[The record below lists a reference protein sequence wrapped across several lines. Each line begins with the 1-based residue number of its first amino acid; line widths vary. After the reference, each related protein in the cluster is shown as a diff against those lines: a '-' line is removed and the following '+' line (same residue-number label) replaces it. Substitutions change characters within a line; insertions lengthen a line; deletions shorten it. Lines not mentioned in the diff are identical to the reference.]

1 MSLLLKN
8 AQAALEGGHM
18 GIERI
23 HIGMLRTD
31 GGTQMRAALDDA
43 TVQEYADAII
53 AGATFPAIIAYY
65 DGTDYWLADG
75 FHRIAAHKLVH
86 QRSKTAWG
94 EVEVDVRSGTR
105 RDAILHAAG
114 ANADHGLRRT
124 NADKRRAVESL
135 LRDPEWSQWS
145 DREIARRCHVDHKTV
160 GSIRAEMVGTGE
172 IPQLDERRTADGRTM
187 NTANIGV
194 KPPLQITYGAL
205 CLLIEREIAP
215 TCDLWPADMDWLVNY
230 VSDAVLRKNMTAS
243 EQDIMTA
250 IIDTRE
256 DLRSRQEREDRLSR
270 AIAAA
275 EAADAERSK
284 SEAIASSPAV
294 QPSDM
299 PSDVKLL
306 EVFELETQV
315 RMVVK
320 QFYAELHEQ
329 RTMPADLRAS
339 ARTNAGGFWTAI
351 TRQLL
356 GKTYHKRDLI
366 QAINNVASQM
376 EAKTSDVERSN
387 STGAVGDNAVEP
399 PEMPEDLAAAGW
411 KLREVH
417 GINGRSSWIR
427 WWCYNDDGHRAT
439 DSYDVPE
446 DAIRSAYDMQRDLAA
461 RGHDPY
467 DHDNPDAI
475 RNDLAAAETA
485 PRPALA
491 DMDLEAIESDLHAL
505 LQSILLPKNGST
517 RLSITLDISS
527 GLAIWDVDAWKPQP
541 GSMMSGSSG
550 FADLRLAV
558 QNVLQRS

>member
-187 NTANIGV
+187 NTANIGAN
-194 KPPLQITYGAL
+194 PPRAITYGAL

-215 TCDLWPADMDWLVNY
+215 TCDLWPADMDWLVQY
-230 VSDAVLRKNMTAS
+230 VSDAIHRKNMTAS

-256 DLRSRQEREDRLSR
+256 DLRSRQERENRLIR

-275 EAADAERSK
+275 EAADAERAEKSQEEPHTPDHGQPETTNDARLTYNQRMDLVKRYWSK
-284 SEAIASSPAV
+284 RELDYFATLDNPIPEIRRYIVDYQNGSVDGTWRISTGQGKVLAWLKLYGDYWDREPDGVFSYSAFAKVTAAFLPPRQSAANEQPA
-294 QPSDM
+294 
-299 PSDVKLL
+299 
-306 EVFELETQV
+306 
-315 RMVVK
+315 
-320 QFYAELHEQ
+320 
-329 RTMPADLRAS
+329 
-339 ARTNAGGFWTAI
+339 
-351 TRQLL
+351 
-356 GKTYHKRDLI
+356 
-366 QAINNVASQM
+366 
-376 EAKTSDVERSN
+376 VERSN
-387 STGAVGDNAVEP
+387 HD
-399 PEMPEDLAAAGW
+399 
-411 KLREVH
+411 
-417 GINGRSSWIR
+417 
-427 WWCYNDDGHRAT
+427 
-439 DSYDVPE
+439 
-446 DAIRSAYDMQRDLAA
+446 
-461 RGHDPY
+461 HDPY

-475 RNDLAAAETA
+475 LNDLAAMDSAHE
-485 PRPALA
+485 PDPAAQEHYRLT
-491 DMDLEAIESDLHAL
+491 LIERAL
-505 LQSILLPKNGST
+505 LELARSFG
-517 RLSITLDISS
+517 RGRFSITVNLGDE
-527 GLAIWDVDAWKPQP
+527 GPEWAIRAWEPGYPMEGTAHLYEAVSALREQLSTVD
-541 GSMMSGSSG
+541 GS
-550 FADLRLAV
+550 
-558 QNVLQRS
+558 